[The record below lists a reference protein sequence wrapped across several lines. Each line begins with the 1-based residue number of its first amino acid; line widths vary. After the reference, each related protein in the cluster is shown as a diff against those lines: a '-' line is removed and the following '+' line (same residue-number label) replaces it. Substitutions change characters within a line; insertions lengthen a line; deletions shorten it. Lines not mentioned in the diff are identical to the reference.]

1 MQDKTTCEMPDTNPS
16 NPEIRE
22 IIDGMKTIAIVG
34 LSDNP
39 GRDSNMVGAYLKEN
53 GYRIIPVNPN
63 KKEILGEKSYPD
75 LASVP
80 GKIDV
85 VDIFRTVDAIPRIV
99 DEAIAIKAGTVWM
112 QLGLA
117 HKESADKARLAGLKV
132 VQSKCIKVE
141 HSRIHGRHEFNITG

>member
-1 MQDKTTCEMPDTNPS
+1 M
-16 NPEIRE
+16 
-22 IIDGMKTIAIVG
+22 
-34 LSDNP
+34 
-39 GRDSNMVGAYLKEN
+39 
-53 GYRIIPVNPN
+53 
-63 KKEILGEKSYPD
+63 
-75 LASVP
+75 
-80 GKIDV
+80 
-85 VDIFRTVDAIPRIV
+85 